1 MMPVRYERDDARRRV
16 VVTVQ
21 GEFQTGDMLTVAE
34 RPLAEETSGYGMLFD
49 LRRMTGPA
57 TPGDLRRMIDQA
69 AAARPAEPRRGP
81 VAIVATDP
89 ILYRVAC
96 TYAALGHAKLA
107 IQVCR
112 DLDEADLWLAAW

>member
-1 MMPVRYERDDARRRV
+1 MPVRYERDDARRRV

-21 GEFQTGDMLTVAE
+21 GEFQTSDMLPVSEGQGAE
-34 RPLAEETSGYGMLFD
+34 DTSGYGMLFD
-49 LRRMTGPA
+49 LRRMTGHA
-57 TPGDLRRMIDQA
+57 TPADLRKMIDQA
-69 AAARPAEPRRGP
+69 ASSRPAAQLRGP

-107 IQVCR
+107 IQVHR
-112 DLDEADLWLAAW
+112 DLDEADLWLTAW

>member
-1 MMPVRYERDDARRRV
+1 MPVRYERDDARRRV

-21 GEFQTGDMLTVAE
+21 GEFQTSDMVTVSEQRAE
-34 RPLAEETSGYGMLFD
+34 DTSGYGMLFD
-49 LRRMTGPA
+49 LRRMTGHPTPA
-57 TPGDLRRMIDQA
+57 DLRKMIDQA
-69 AAARPAEPRRGP
+69 ASSRPAAQLRGP

-107 IQVCR
+107 IQVYR
-112 DLDEADLWLAAW
+112 DLDEANLWLTAW